1 MKTWWVIKLIRRLAP
16 YLLALLLVVSFFSFL
31 TVMAIRLNDPTC
43 KVDMESFKK
52 RCVTAIQHYR
62 GQYAPQ

>member
-1 MKTWWVIKLIRRLAP
+1 MKMRWIVKLIRRLAP

-31 TVMAIRLNDPTC
+31 TVMTIRLNDPTC
-43 KVDMESFKK
+43 EADMESFKK
-52 RCVTAIQHYR
+52 RCVIAIQHYR

>member
-1 MKTWWVIKLIRRLAP
+1 MKKWWIVKSIRRLEP

-43 KVDMESFKK
+43 KADIESFKK